1 MPKVKV
7 APKLPLTSE
16 EMKETGYFRVEIGD
30 YVDDYLKESS
40 KIALKIDQKMVQKI
54 IDELFR
60 AWKENRN
67 VFMMGNGG
75 SATIAMHFMNDWG
88 KGTFV
93 DGKERLKTICL
104 VENTDLV
111 TALVNDNGWENL
123 YIDQIKGWIKKGDV
137 LVGFSVHG
145 GSGSDKAG
153 AWSQNMLKAYQYAK
167 DQGATTIGFSGY
179 DGGAMRTLCDLCLVV
194 PGYSTGHV
202 QDAHVA
208 VSHIIGNV
216 LFQKIKSE

>member
-1 MPKVKV
+1 MPRVKLIKEIPLIKENQEETFFKVDI
-7 APKLPLTSE
+7 
-16 EMKETGYFRVEIGD
+16 KEVIS
-30 YVDDYLKESS
+30 DYLKESS
-40 KIALKIDQKMVQKI
+40 SIALKIDQKMI
-54 IDELFR
+54 IQITDALFK
-60 AWKENRN
+60 AWRDDKN

-88 KGTFV
+88 KGTFYE
-93 DGKERLKTICL
+93 GKERLKTICL

-123 YIDQIKGWIKKGDV
+123 YIDQIKGWVKKGDI

-153 AWSQNMLKAYQYAK
+153 VWSQNMLKAYQYAK
-167 DQGATTIGFSGY
+167 DLGAVTIGFSGY
-179 DGGAMRTLCDLCLVV
+179 DGGMMRTLCDLCLVI
-194 PGYSTGHV
+194 PGYTTGHV

-216 LFQKIKSE
+216 LAKKIKSS

>member
-1 MPKVKV
+1 MAKTNPSNNLDPKDSPEYI
-7 APKLPLTSE
+7 AA
-16 EMKETGYFRVEIGD
+16 
-30 YVDDYLKESS
+30 YLKESS
-40 KIALKIDQKMVQKI
+40 KVALKIDQEVI
-54 IDELFR
+54 SRIVGALFT
-60 AWKENRN
+60 AWKENKN

-88 KGTFV
+88 KGTFYE
-93 DGKERLKTICL
+93 GKDRLQTICL

-123 YIDQIKGWIKKGDV
+123 YVDQIKGWLKKGDI
-137 LVGFSVHG
+137 LIGFSVHG
-145 GSGSDKAG
+145 GSGSAKAG

-167 DQGATTIGFSGY
+167 DQGAVTIGFSGY
-179 DGGAMRTLCDLCLVV
+179 DGGAMRTLCDLCLVI
-194 PGYSTGHV
+194 PGYTTGHV

-216 LFQKIKSE
+216 LSQRIKSA